1 MVSKSESKA
10 VEVRKDWSSVS
21 SWEDAVAEFGGPNGI
36 TNAAEA
42 FGDGSELLQKDALVG
57 KEFMVL
63 DWSYVTDLDTGREYV
78 NVLVINRQGQ
88 KARFN
93 DGSTGV
99 YRQCKDYEDRYGGKQ
114 GGIYCPKGLRVS
126 EYTTEVD
133 GKSQKARTFYFS

>member
-1 MVSKSESKA
+1 MVTKAESKA
-10 VEVRKDWSSVS
+10 VEVRKDWGSVS
-21 SWEDAVAEFGGPNGI
+21 SWDDAVNEFGGQIVNS
-36 TNAAEA
+36 AEA
-42 FGDGSELLQKDALVG
+42 FGDGSVLLQKDELVG

-63 DWSYVTDLDTGREYV
+63 DWDYVTDMDTQHEYV

-99 YRQCKDYEDRYGGKQ
+99 YQQCKDYEDRYGGKH
-114 GGIYCPKGLRVS
+114 GGIYCTKGLRVS
-126 EYTTEVD
+126 EYTVEID